1 MMVITR
7 HSPYRGG
14 SGWNYRSGT
23 ARLSSLTR

>member
-14 SGWNYRSGT
+14 SGCT
-23 ARLSSLTR
+23 AAAPPACRP